1 MKEREAPERFLGA
14 FHLSSVNAIIIY
26 YDEVVKKSMETRS
39 LSQSLIA
46 DAKWAFKYSFW
57 VGLEARMLNIQDKK
71 VNYEFESW
79 EDSIATVREK
89 TNKCMMEKKKE
100 LGCS

>member
-46 DAKWAFKYSFW
+46 DAKRAFKCSF
-57 VGLEARMLNIQDKK
+57 
-71 VNYEFESW
+71 
-79 EDSIATVREK
+79 
-89 TNKCMMEKKKE
+89 
-100 LGCS
+100 